1 MPFIINNENIDTL
14 YKIEIYNYSDI
25 EFSEFIKNYKNIIQ
39 SEKNKKIK
47 IIFDASKLTTI
58 TIKQTTKLSLFLLNM
73 KNLHKKNLEKFTII
87 VENNLIREIID
98 IVFKII
104 PPVRPYKI
112 VKNIEDAYS
121 YIL

>member
-14 YKIEIYNYSDI
+14 YKIEIYDYTDV
-25 EFSEFIKNYKNIIQ
+25 EFCEFIKNYKKIIQ
-39 SEKNKKIK
+39 SEEKKIK
-47 IIFDASKLTTI
+47 IIFDASKLSRI
-58 TIKQTTKLSLFLLNM
+58 TIKQITKLSLFLLNM
-73 KNLHKKNLEKFTII
+73 KKLHKKNLEKFTII
-87 VENNLIREIID
+87 VVNNLIREIID

>member
-25 EFSEFIKNYKNIIQ
+25 EFSEFIKNYKKIIQ
-39 SEKNKKIK
+39 SEKKKKIK

-58 TIKQTTKLSLFLLNM
+58 TIKQITKLSLFLLNM

-87 VENNLIREIID
+87 VENNLIKEIID

-104 PPVRPYKI
+104 PPVCPYKI
-112 VKNIEDAYS
+112 VKNIEDAYN

>member
-14 YKIEIYNYSDI
+14 YKIEIYDYTDV
-25 EFSEFIKNYKNIIQ
+25 EFCEFIKNYKKIIQ
-39 SEKNKKIK
+39 SEEKKIK
-47 IIFDASKLTTI
+47 IIFDASKLSRI
-58 TIKQTTKLSLFLLNM
+58 TIKQITKLSLFLLNM

-87 VENNLIREIID
+87 VVNNLIREIID

-112 VKNIEDAYS
+112 VKSIEDAYS

>member
-14 YKIEIYNYSDI
+14 YKIEIYDYTDV
-25 EFSEFIKNYKNIIQ
+25 EFCEFIKNYKKIIQ
-39 SEKNKKIK
+39 SEEKKIK
-47 IIFDASKLTTI
+47 IIFDASKLSRI
-58 TIKQTTKLSLFLLNM
+58 TIKQITKLSLFLLNM

-87 VENNLIREIID
+87 VVNNLIREIID

>member
-14 YKIEIYNYSDI
+14 YKIEIYDYTDV
-25 EFSEFIKNYKNIIQ
+25 EFCEFIKNYKKIIQ
-39 SEKNKKIK
+39 SEEKKIK
-47 IIFDASKLTTI
+47 IIFDASKLSRI
-58 TIKQTTKLSLFLLNM
+58 TIKQITKLSLFLLNM

-87 VENNLIREIID
+87 VVNNLIREIID

-104 PPVRPYKI
+104 PQVRPYKI

>member
-14 YKIEIYNYSDI
+14 YKIEIYDYTDV
-25 EFSEFIKNYKNIIQ
+25 EFCEFIKNYKKIIQ
-39 SEKNKKIK
+39 SDEKKIK
-47 IIFDASKLTTI
+47 IIFDASKLSRI
-58 TIKQTTKLSLFLLNM
+58 TIKQITKLSLFLLNM

-87 VENNLIREIID
+87 VVNNLIREIID